1 MILKRIAL
9 VGTSSVGKTTVFE
22 LLKNRL
28 PKYEFISET
37 TRTAKKY
44 DFPINENG
52 TNATQLAISNL
63 HTYSLLTPYNLVLDR
78 CYLDLVVYSKIIDNI
93 SPNVKAFIENTWHKV
108 KEEYTHIIYFPI
120 EFKAVNDGIRSINE
134 EWRKEVDDMFK
145 VELNKLNKKYLTVS
159 GSPMQR
165 VEQIM
170 NFINND

>member
-1 MILKRIAL
+1 MVVKRIAL

-44 DFPINENG
+44 DFPINEQG
-52 TNATQLAISNL
+52 TDATQLVISNL
-63 HTYSLLTPYNLVLDR
+63 HIYSLLAPYNLVLDR
-78 CYLDLVVYSKIIDNI
+78 CYLDLVIYSKLIEGI
-93 SPNVKAFIENTWHKV
+93 SPNVKAFIQNTWSKV

-120 EFKAVNDGIRSINE
+120 EFKAVDDGVRSVNE
-134 EWRKEVDDMFK
+134 EWRETVDREFQKEL
-145 VELNKLNKKYLTVS
+145 EKLNKRYLTVF

-170 NFINND
+170 KYIRK